1 LRALLLHLELV
12 IWFLERK
19 MTSNDNYKKVLTVV
33 VIGTSLYLLYNFIK
47 KRKNGNRQ
55 LTQQPIATTTEQSK
69 EQQPKIESAQDL
81 VSLDG
86 EKQTEQNQETVIDR
100 MKKFLVDNG
109 NDIDN
114 LNKSSDVM
122 IMTMAYHKGYQDAP
136 NK

>member
-1 LRALLLHLELV
+1 MRALLLHLELV

>member
-1 LRALLLHLELV
+1 
-12 IWFLERK
+12 